1 MTQEFKYL
9 KEGLSADL
17 IEFLIRDYNI
27 DVREAFDILY
37 ESDTYSKICE
47 PLTGLYYQGSRYVY
61 TYLQKELQT
70 GTMS

>member
-27 DVREAFDILY
+27 DVREAFVILY

>member
-9 KEGLSADL
+9 KEGLSVDL

>member
-1 MTQEFKYL
+1 MMQEFKYL